1 MKTFLRLTL
10 FIYLFIVVDVNVM
23 HELIMIDDDFA
34 SLIVIRELSVSLY
47 IISLSSLFKLSICIS
62 IDHSLCC
69 NLNRGWYL
77 IALFQNTN
85 EYVKNIRKNLMT
97 NRNLD

>member
-34 SLIVIRELSVSLY
+34 SLIVIREL
-47 IISLSSLFKLSICIS
+47 
-62 IDHSLCC
+62 
-69 NLNRGWYL
+69 
-77 IALFQNTN
+77 
-85 EYVKNIRKNLMT
+85 
-97 NRNLD
+97 

>member
-34 SLIVIRELSVSLY
+34 LLIVIRELSVSLY
-47 IISLSSLFKLSICIS
+47 IIYSNSQFAFPSIIPYAV
-62 IDHSLCC
+62 I
-69 NLNRGWYL
+69 
-77 IALFQNTN
+77 
-85 EYVKNIRKNLMT
+85 
-97 NRNLD
+97 